1 MEMTLTKLQKE
12 NESFKQENMGLQ
24 LAKSDAM

>member
-1 MEMTLTKLQKE
+1 MAIMQKE
-12 NESFKQENMGLQ
+12 LEAVKQENMQLQ